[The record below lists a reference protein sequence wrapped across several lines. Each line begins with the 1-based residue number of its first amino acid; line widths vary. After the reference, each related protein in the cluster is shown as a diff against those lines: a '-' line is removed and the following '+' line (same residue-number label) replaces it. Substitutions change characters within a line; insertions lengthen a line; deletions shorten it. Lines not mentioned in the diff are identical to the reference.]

1 MTSPATPPHGPSCG
15 EFASGWKVLLAA
27 MLGVTCG
34 ASPIPFNIIGFTVEP
49 LSAEFGWNRTEV
61 ILPATIYGLIASLMA
76 PVFGWLSDRYGV
88 RRVALWSV
96 VAFALSLAAVALT
109 PRANT
114 MATLYIYYA
123 LWAVIGL
130 VGIGSTPVTW
140 SRAVNLWFFQH
151 RGLALG
157 ILLMGTSV
165 AALFVPKLAV
175 WAMAEFGWRLMFA
188 LMALLP
194 LLVALPVAWLWFREP
209 RPEERPAA
217 LVNRAGRLVGMTL
230 GEAMRGYRFYIM
242 WISISIV
249 AGCYSGA
256 FINMPA
262 ILKDDGMSAQS
273 AASIMGVLGIGIFA
287 GRMITGALLDRFWQG
302 FVAFPLLCLPALTC
316 LILMGGGVT
325 FALAALA
332 AFFLGFAA
340 GAEADLIAYLAGRY
354 YGMAHYGKIYGMLYM
369 PFGIASAFS
378 SIVYAYVRDVT
389 GSYDAILLVAMV
401 GFVGGGAL
409 LLLLGRYPAS
419 FEPGEAEEPAPAP
432 AAPAAAGLNPTPVS

>member
-1 MTSPATPPHGPSCG
+1 MTPQAPPGNGQSDR
-15 EFASGWKVLLAA
+15 EFANGWKVLLAG

-34 ASPIPFNIIGFTVEP
+34 ASPIPFNLIGFTVAP
-49 LSAEFGWNRTEV
+49 LTAEFGWSRTEI

-76 PVFGWLSDRYGV
+76 PVFGWLADRHGV
-88 RRVALWSV
+88 RKVALWSV
-96 VAFALSLAAVALT
+96 FAFALALAAVALT
-109 PRANT
+109 PTANKT
-114 MATLYIYYA
+114 STLYFYYG
-123 LWAVIGL
+123 LWTVIGL

-140 SRAVNLWFFQH
+140 SRAVNLWFFRH

-165 AALFVPKLAV
+165 AALVIPKLAV
-175 WAMAEFGWRLMFA
+175 WAIAEFGWRMMFA

-194 LLVALPVAWLWFREP
+194 LLVALPVAWLYFREP
-209 RPEERPAA
+209 RPEERPPA
-217 LVNRAGRLVGMTL
+217 LVLRDGRLAGMTL
-230 GEAMRGYRFYIM
+230 GEALRGYRFYVM

-262 ILKDDGMSAQS
+262 ILMDAGMSAQT

-287 GRMITGALLDRFWQG
+287 GRVITGLLLDRFWQG
-302 FVAFPLLCLPALTC
+302 FVAFPLLCLPAMTC
-316 LILMGGGVT
+316 LILLGGDVT
-325 FALAALA
+325 FLLAAVA

-378 SIVYAYVRDVT
+378 SIIYAYVRDAT
-389 GSYDAILLVAMV
+389 GSYDAVLLVAMF
-401 GFVGGGAL
+401 GFVLGGAM
-409 LLLLGRYPAS
+409 LLLLGRYPVS
-419 FEPGEAEEPAPAP
+419 FEKDDSVVPGAVAQ
-432 AAPAAAGLNPTPVS
+432 PVS

>member
-1 MTSPATPPHGPSCG
+1 MTLPVQPDHGRSKG
-15 EFASGWKVLLAA
+15 EFANGWKVLLAA

-34 ASPIPFNIIGFTVEP
+34 ASPIPFNLIGFTVEP
-49 LSAEFGWNRTEV
+49 LSAEFGWSRTEI

-88 RRVALWSV
+88 RKEALWSV
-96 VAFALSLAAVALT
+96 FAFAVSLAAVALT
-109 PRANT
+109 PTAHT
-114 MATLYIYYA
+114 ASTLYFYYG

-140 SRAVNLWFFQH
+140 SRAINLWFFRH

-175 WAMAEFGWRLMFA
+175 WAIARFGWRTMFA

-194 LLVALPVAWLWFREP
+194 LLVALPVAWRYFREP
-209 RPEERPAA
+209 RPEERPEA
-217 LVNRAGRLVGMTL
+217 LVSSDGRLIGMTL
-230 GEAMRGYRFYIM
+230 SEAMRGYRFYIM

-287 GRMITGALLDRFWQG
+287 GRVITGALLDRFWQG

-316 LILMGGGVT
+316 LILLGGGVT
-325 FALAALA
+325 FLMASVA

-378 SIVYAYVRDVT
+378 SIIYAYVRDVT
-389 GSYDAILLVAMV
+389 GSYDPILLVAMI
-401 GFVGGGAL
+401 GFVAGGAL

-419 FEPGEAEEPAPAP
+419 FEKDDPEPLA
-432 AAPAAAGLNPTPVS
+432 AAPQPIP

>member
-1 MTSPATPPHGPSCG
+1 MTSQPQAGTGEPGR
-15 EFASGWKVLLAA
+15 EFANGWKVLLAG

-34 ASPIPFNIIGFTVEP
+34 ASPIPFNLIGFTVGP
-49 LSAEFGWNRTEV
+49 LTTEFGWSRTEI

-76 PVFGWLSDRYGV
+76 PVFGWLADRHGV
-88 RRVALWSV
+88 RKVALWSV
-96 VAFALSLAAVALT
+96 FAFAVALAAVGLT
-109 PRANT
+109 PKANT
-114 MATLYIYYA
+114 ASTLYFYYG
-123 LWAVIGL
+123 LWVVIGL

-140 SRAVNLWFFQH
+140 SRAINLWFFRH

-157 ILLMGTSV
+157 ILLMGTSA
-165 AALFVPKLAV
+165 AALFVPRLAV
-175 WAMAEFGWRLMFA
+175 WAIAQYGWRTMFA

-194 LLVALPVAWLWFREP
+194 LLVALPVAWLFFREP
-209 RPEERPAA
+209 RPEERPQA
-217 LVNRAGRLVGMTL
+217 LVNRDGQLAGMTL
-230 GEAMRGYRFYIM
+230 GQALRGYRFYVM

-256 FINMPA
+256 FINMPS
-262 ILKDDGMSAQS
+262 ILMDDGMDAQS

-287 GRMITGALLDRFWQG
+287 GRVITGALLDRFWQG

-316 LILMGGGVT
+316 LILLGGDLT
-325 FALAALA
+325 FVMAAAA

-378 SIVYAYVRDVT
+378 SILYAYVRDAT
-389 GSYDAILLVAMV
+389 GSYDPILLIAMF
-401 GFVGGGAL
+401 GFFVGGAL
-409 LLLLGRYPAS
+409 LLLLGRYPDSYDKDAS
-419 FEPGEAEEPAPAP
+419 AEPMAVPQ
-432 AAPAAAGLNPTPVS
+432 PTS

>member
-1 MTSPATPPHGPSCG
+1 MTSQPQAGTGEPGR
-15 EFASGWKVLLAA
+15 EFANGWKVLLAG

-34 ASPIPFNIIGFTVEP
+34 ASPIPFNLIGFTVGP
-49 LSAEFGWNRTEV
+49 LTTEFGWSRTEI

-76 PVFGWLSDRYGV
+76 PVFGWLADRHGV
-88 RRVALWSV
+88 RKVALWSV
-96 VAFALSLAAVALT
+96 FAFAVALAAVGLT
-109 PRANT
+109 PTANT
-114 MATLYIYYA
+114 ASTLYFYYG
-123 LWAVIGL
+123 LWVVIGL

-140 SRAVNLWFFQH
+140 SRAINLWFFRH

-157 ILLMGTSV
+157 ILLMGTSA
-165 AALFVPKLAV
+165 AALFVPRLAV
-175 WAMAEFGWRLMFA
+175 WAIAQYGWRTMFA

-194 LLVALPVAWLWFREP
+194 LLVALPVAWLFFREP
-209 RPEERPAA
+209 RPEERPQA
-217 LVNRAGRLVGMTL
+217 LVNRDGQLAGMTL
-230 GEAMRGYRFYIM
+230 GQALRGYRFYVM

-256 FINMPA
+256 FINMPS
-262 ILKDDGMSAQS
+262 ILMDDGMDAQS

-287 GRMITGALLDRFWQG
+287 GRVITGALLDRFWQG

-316 LILMGGGVT
+316 LILLGGDLT
-325 FALAALA
+325 FVMAAAA

-378 SIVYAYVRDVT
+378 SILYAYVRDAT
-389 GSYDAILLVAMV
+389 GSYDPILLIAMF
-401 GFVGGGAL
+401 GFFVGGAL
-409 LLLLGRYPAS
+409 LLLLGRYPDSYDKDAS
-419 FEPGEAEEPAPAP
+419 AEPMAVPQ
-432 AAPAAAGLNPTPVS
+432 PTS

>member
-1 MTSPATPPHGPSCG
+1 M
-15 EFASGWKVLLAA
+15 
-27 MLGVTCG
+27 
-34 ASPIPFNIIGFTVEP
+34 
-49 LSAEFGWNRTEV
+49 

-88 RRVALWSV
+88 RTVALWSV
-96 VAFALSLAAVALT
+96 FAFAVALAAVALT
-109 PRANT
+109 PTANT
-114 MATLYIYYA
+114 ASTLYIYYG

-140 SRAVNLWFFQH
+140 SRAINLWFVRH

-165 AALFVPKLAV
+165 AALFVPKLGV
-175 WAMAEFGWRLMFA
+175 WAMGRFGWRVMFA

-194 LLVALPVAWLWFREP
+194 LLVALPLAWRYFREP
-209 RPEERPAA
+209 RPEERPEA
-217 LVNRAGRLVGMTL
+217 LVTSDGRLVGRTL
-230 GEAMRGYRFYIM
+230 RDAMRGYRFYIM

-256 FINMPA
+256 FVNMPA
-262 ILKDDGMSAQS
+262 ILKDAGISAQS

-316 LILMGGGVT
+316 AILMGGHVSLAMAGV
-325 FALAALA
+325 A

-389 GSYDAILLVAMV
+389 GSYDAILLVAMI

-409 LLLLGRYPAS
+409 LLTLGRYPES
-419 FEPGEAEEPAPAP
+419 FDDEDPEPFA
-432 AAPAAAGLNPTPVS
+432 AAPQPLP